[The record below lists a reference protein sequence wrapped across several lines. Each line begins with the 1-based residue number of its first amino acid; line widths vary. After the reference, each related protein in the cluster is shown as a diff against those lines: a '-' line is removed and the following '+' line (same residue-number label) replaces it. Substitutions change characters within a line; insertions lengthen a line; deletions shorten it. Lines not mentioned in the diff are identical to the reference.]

1 MKKKLSIFAIVAT
14 ILSLAPNASFAY
26 SPYGREPETPGII
39 IFLWVVFGVLSVV
52 MFFKIWGMTNDIK
65 TIKKK
70 ILDEELAD
78 LKAIAG
84 DQQYQW
90 LRKNMLA
97 GKIDYVKLRLVDN
110 FAKVVERT
118 FNDQKGID
126 KKEKMTQ
133 SIRPLVEKLQKQF
146 DKIGEPI
153 PQYISKMETYN
164 DYFNMFSA
172 EDFK

>member
-1 MKKKLSIFAIVAT
+1 MNRKRLLFLLVAV
-14 ILSLAPNASFAY
+14 ILSLAPNAVFAY
-26 SPYGREPETPGII
+26 SSYGREPETPGII

-126 KKEKMTQ
+126 KTEKMTQ

>member
-1 MKKKLSIFAIVAT
+1 M
-14 ILSLAPNASFAY
+14 
-26 SPYGREPETPGII
+26 R
-39 IFLWVVFGVLSVV
+39 
-52 MFFKIWGMTNDIK
+52 
-65 TIKKK
+65 
-70 ILDEELAD
+70 
-78 LKAIAG
+78 
-84 DQQYQW
+84 
-90 LRKNMLA
+90 
-97 GKIDYVKLRLVDN
+97 N